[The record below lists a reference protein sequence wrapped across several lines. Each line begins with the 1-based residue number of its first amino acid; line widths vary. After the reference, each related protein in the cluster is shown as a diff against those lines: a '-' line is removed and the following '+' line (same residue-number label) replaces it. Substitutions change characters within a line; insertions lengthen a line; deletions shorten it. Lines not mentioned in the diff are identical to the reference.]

1 MSASPPLSVLLPVQ
15 NEEGALREALD
26 SLSAQTFS
34 SFEVLAVDDGST
46 DGSSDILLDAARRDP
61 RIRVARQEPSGIVAA
76 LERARSLARGR
87 YLARMDA
94 DDVALPRRF
103 QAQMELV
110 AADPGLTAVGTR
122 VRYFPR
128 KKVRDG
134 ARRYEAWINGLVSHE
149 EMVRDLFVECPIPHP
164 TLLIRADVLELVGGY
179 RARGWPEDYDLILR
193 IWEGGGRLGKVAEPL
208 LRWREGARR
217 LSRTHP
223 DYSEEAF
230 RRCKVH
236 YLLRTHLDQGR
247 SAVIWGAGP
256 VGKAFAR
263 ELLAQGGTLRAF
275 VDLSPKR
282 VGQEIHGAL
291 VLTPREARKLE
302 HDLHLAAVA
311 QPGARQEIRRT
322 LTEMGKRELR
332 DFLAVA

>member
-1 MSASPPLSVLLPVQ
+1 MPASPPLSVLLPVR
-15 NEEGALREALD
+15 NEESVLQEALD

-34 SFEVLAVDDGST
+34 SFEVLAVDDGSI
-46 DGSSDILLDAARRDP
+46 DGSREILLDAARKDP
-61 RIRVARQEPSGIVAA
+61 RIRLLRQEPSGIVAA
-76 LERARSLARGR
+76 LERGRSLARGR

-103 QAQMELV
+103 QAQMDLV
-110 AADPGLTAVGTR
+110 AADPGLAAVGTR

-134 ARRYEAWINGLVSHE
+134 ARRYEAWINGLVSHR
-149 EMVRDLFVECPIPHP
+149 EMVRDLFVECPLPHP
-164 TLLIRADVLELVGGY
+164 TLLLRADVLDLVGGY

-193 IWEGGGRLGKVAEPL
+193 IWEGGGRFGKVPEPL
-208 LRWREGARR
+208 LEWRERSRR
-217 LSRTHP
+217 LSRTHS

-236 YLLRTHLDQGR
+236 HLLRTHLGHGR
-247 SAVIWGAGP
+247 SVVIWGAGP

-275 VDLSPKR
+275 VDLSPNR
-282 VGQEIHGAL
+282 MGQEIHGAL
-291 VLTPREARKLE
+291 VLPPWKAGKLE
-302 HDLHLAAVA
+302 DELHLAAVA